1 MKRRKIYY
9 VPGMISLIFL
19 PVLCVWYLNEHK
31 NVERCIDIVFPQRYS
46 PINDHRFDTTSLSL
60 PENKR
65 KYINYKLT
73 GNIANDRATLDSFN
87 LKLLNIFKNKDTKTG
102 LHINIKD
109 SAKYISM
116 IEIIDICKKDSFWP
130 AYFFYDNEFWYFHRE
145 WNDSIKKVI
154 KDRLKNSESNSYSD
168 FLVSDVV
175 YIKPELP
182 FWENN
187 SLLSNS
193 LKLWPFFIIYIL
205 FSIIS
210 ILYIKNKQLNN
221 MNALI
226 NTDFHF
232 DGQTNV
238 YHGKVRDVYTVK
250 NDLLVM
256 VATDRISAF
265 DVVLP
270 KGIPYKGQMLNQI
283 AAKFLDA
290 TADIVPN
297 WKLASPDPMVTVGL
311 RCEGYPVEMIVRGY
325 LCGSAW
331 RTYKSG
337 VREICG
343 VKIPDG
349 MRENQRFPQPI
360 ITPTTKAELGR
371 HDEDITREE
380 ILSQGLV
387 SKDEY
392 EMLEKYTMALFFRGT
407 EMAAARGLILVDTK
421 YEFGR
426 RDGKI
431 YLIDEIHTPD
441 SSRYFYADSYQQLFE
456 KGEAQKQLSKEFVR
470 EWLMENGFQGKDGQQ
485 VPEMTPEI
493 VAGISERY
501 IELFE
506 NISGEAFDKADI
518 ADIKTRI
525 KNNVVDYLKTV

>member
-1 MKRRKIYY
+1 
-9 VPGMISLIFL
+9 
-19 PVLCVWYLNEHK
+19 
-31 NVERCIDIVFPQRYS
+31 
-46 PINDHRFDTTSLSL
+46 
-60 PENKR
+60 
-65 KYINYKLT
+65 
-73 GNIANDRATLDSFN
+73 
-87 LKLLNIFKNKDTKTG
+87 
-102 LHINIKD
+102 
-109 SAKYISM
+109 
-116 IEIIDICKKDSFWP
+116 
-130 AYFFYDNEFWYFHRE
+130 
-145 WNDSIKKVI
+145 
-154 KDRLKNSESNSYSD
+154 
-168 FLVSDVV
+168 
-175 YIKPELP
+175 
-182 FWENN
+182 
-187 SLLSNS
+187 
-193 LKLWPFFIIYIL
+193 
-205 FSIIS
+205 
-210 ILYIKNKQLNN
+210 
-221 MNALI
+221 MNALT
-226 NTDFHF
+226 NTNFHF

-325 LCGSAW
+325 LCGSSW

-380 ILSQGLV
+380 ILTQGLV
-387 SKDEY
+387 SVDEY
-392 EMLEKYTMALFFRGT
+392 EMLEKYTMELFLRGT
-407 EMAAARGLILVDTK
+407 EIAAKRGLILVDTK

-441 SSRYFYADSYQQLFE
+441 SSRYFYADSYQELFD

-506 NISGEAFDKADI
+506 NISGESFNKADI
-518 ADIKTRI
+518 ADISARI
-525 KNNVVDYLKTV
+525 EKNVVEYLKTV